1 MVCVLSLVWQGLR
14 GSHPYI
20 ARRSTQMGGF
30 GTINHDGGYAPRCL
44 MKPGDLRVRT
54 DQQRVE
60 AYTAAVRRACSTP
73 ESLDLLLPLVESWLA
88 RSRDER
94 DDVGLYWHSQWEA
107 VIRSHDIEAIA
118 RFSQPRSP
126 YDRAMLLSSPLYFL
140 DKYIAR
146 SSSFS
151 CDA

>member
-1 MVCVLSLVWQGLR
+1 
-14 GSHPYI
+14 
-20 ARRSTQMGGF
+20 
-30 GTINHDGGYAPRCL
+30 

-54 DQQRVE
+54 DQQRLE

-146 SSSFS
+146 SSSFP